1 MTGSGPSPHIPLV
14 RVLSLSLATLALL
27 VALTGVMAPA
37 SVIAWAVAIM
47 ALITFEATYRL
58 KH

>member
-1 MTGSGPSPHIPLV
+1 MTGSNPSPHIPLV

-27 VALTGVMAPA
+27 VALTGVVAQA

-47 ALITFEATYRL
+47 ALIVFEATYYL